1 MSFIKSLNKKNQ
13 TDQIEVTINVRL
25 TQEEDHLLTLATQQ
39 SGYKRNELFYLLA
52 KEYIFDDESL
62 KEMAEESGAEFS
74 EGLYQNCY
82 VVNTNRVHHE
92 EDDKFMISEGVV
104 ATFEDGYKEKMEQVK
119 KGDLVFL
126 YRSGEGIVAH
136 GIASGDVLKKDH
148 NGVPDKTYYQK
159 LSGFVRYEKPL
170 TASEIQRILG
180 RNVVFM
186 HTLFSIRDGY
196 KLLKKD

>member
-1 MSFIKSLNKKNQ
+1 M
-13 TDQIEVTINVRL
+13 
-25 TQEEDHLLTLATQQ
+25 
-39 SGYKRNELFYLLA
+39 
-52 KEYIFDDESL
+52 
-62 KEMAEESGAEFS
+62 
-74 EGLYQNCY
+74 
-82 VVNTNRVHHE
+82 VNTNRVHHE
-92 EDDKFMISEGVV
+92 EDDKFMISEGVWQHL
-104 ATFEDGYKEKMEQVK
+104 KMVIRKKWSRLK

-170 TASEIQRILG
+170 IASEIQRILG

>member
-1 MSFIKSLNKKNQ
+1 
-13 TDQIEVTINVRL
+13 
-25 TQEEDHLLTLATQQ
+25 
-39 SGYKRNELFYLLA
+39 
-52 KEYIFDDESL
+52 
-62 KEMAEESGAEFS
+62 MAEESGAEFS

-92 EDDKFMISEGVV
+92 EDDKFMISEGVA
-104 ATFEDGYKEKMEQVK
+104 ATFEDGYKEKWSRL

-159 LSGFVRYEKPL
+159 LSGFVRYE
-170 TASEIQRILG
+170 
-180 RNVVFM
+180 N
-186 HTLFSIRDGY
+186 H
-196 KLLKKD
+196 